1 MTQVRI
7 QKLWRGHMT
16 RWTTHHKFPLILQHC
31 CCCCCVETTLFP
43 LILQHCCREKWKP
56 WARLSFE
63 NQEKSS
69 TEERGG
75 VDLHRNGEQN
85 ISRTDINPM
94 TMTNDKNEYQPDV
107 VRFFSKTEHVEQN
120 ISRIDINP
128 MTMTNG
134 KNEYQPDVVR
144 FLKFNQIEF
153 CSDASSRVL
162 DCLSKQAWADL
173 RISTGTPGG
182 WRIWDSINQIKQL
195 VWSNVHNFEQ
205 SFWSLF
211 VQVEYEAEYER
222 ALVEVKEE
230 LREKEVNER
239 TIGNFTFEIILRQFH
254 I

>member
-16 RWTTHHKFPLILQHC
+16 RWTQIMELTTSYDALPLDI
-31 CCCCCVETTLFP
+31 TTLLWCDSVLKTRKKVRRKREEE
-43 LILQHCCREKWKP
+43 LIFIGMVSK
-56 WARLSFE
+56 
-63 NQEKSS
+63 
-69 TEERGG
+69 T
-75 VDLHRNGEQN
+75 
-85 ISRTDINPM
+85 TDTNPM

-211 VQVEYEAEYER
+211 VFRSNMRQSMREPWSRSRRNWGRRRWTNEPSAI
-222 ALVEVKEE
+222 LH
-230 LREKEVNER
+230 LR
-239 TIGNFTFEIILRQFH
+239 
-254 I
+254 